1 MYCCKVSTK
10 DGERIRRYLLNKG
23 VLNREYKIKREG
35 DFLYIP
41 LLDKLEPTLEEEL
54 RSLCSDIEFLELEE
68 DKFQRKKSDKKQMSF
83 RDYLLQNFKREI
95 ENKWISLSYDV
106 IGDIVILQISEE
118 VDKSTRRKIG
128 ENALKLIP
136 SVKTVFR
143 RKGSVEGDY
152 RIRKLE
158 FLAGEYKTLTLYREN
173 GYRLWVDVEKVYFSP
188 RLGWERKRIMELVS
202 PKDVVVDMFC
212 GVGPFSIA
220 CGRAKRVYAIDIN
233 PYAIELLKKNIELN
247 RLKDKIVPI
256 LDDVRNVD
264 VSGNRVIMNLPKYSY
279 KFIDKAL
286 DIVEDGG
293 VIHYYT
299 IGKDFKE
306 AERAFESKCDYEIL
320 GKRIVKSYAP
330 REYVIVLD
338 VKVNKCI

>member
-1 MYCCKVSTK
+1 MYCCKVYRK
-10 DGERIRRYLLNKG
+10 EGERIRKYLLDIG
-23 VLNREYKIKREG
+23 LLNREYKIKREG

-41 LLDKLEPTLEEEL
+41 LIRRLEPTLEEEL
-54 RSLCSDIEFLELEE
+54 RSLFSNIEFLELENE
-68 DKFQRKKSDKKQMSF
+68 EFQRRRYGKKEMSF
-83 RDYLLQNFKREI
+83 RDYLLNNFKEEI
-95 ENKWISLSYDV
+95 KKGLVSLSYDV
-106 IGDIVILQISEE
+106 IGSIVILQISED
-118 VDKSTRRKIG
+118 VDTETRKEIG

-143 RKGSVEGDY
+143 KKGSIEGDY

-158 FLAGEYKTLTLYREN
+158 LLAGEYNTLTLYKEN

-188 RLGWERKRIMELVS
+188 RLSWERKRIMEKVS

-220 CGRAKRVYAIDIN
+220 CRKAKKVYAIDIN
-233 PYAIELLKKNIELN
+233 PHAIELLKRNIELN
-247 RLKDKIVPI
+247 RVKDKIVPI
-256 LDDVRNVD
+256 LDDVRNVE

-279 KFIDKAL
+279 KFVDKAL

-299 IGKDFKE
+299 IGKDFKD
-306 AERAFESKCDYEIL
+306 AERVFESKCDYEIV
-320 GKRIVKSYAP
+320 GRRIVKSYAP

-338 VKVNKCI
+338 VKVNKRI